1 MTLLPSVAK
10 AAPSLLLT
18 LSTGSLAIL
27 QPLPETTYRNLIT
40 LSNHLYSNL
49 YHACGLNP
57 KARRIVTHAPEPVVG
72 GRVMVDG
79 NVVRRLGELGTGKR
93 ADVMARLGTGAE
105 EEIVRQEVREME
117 GGWCLF

>member
-1 MTLLPSVAK
+1 
-10 AAPSLLLT
+10 
-18 LSTGSLAIL
+18 
-27 QPLPETTYRNLIT
+27 
-40 LSNHLYSNL
+40 
-49 YHACGLNP
+49 
-57 KARRIVTHAPEPVVG
+57 
-72 GRVMVDG
+72 MVDG